1 MKTSIGFTTFL
12 LFLTTIFYVTSF
24 AQIKAD
30 AGTDIIVCDPEQE
43 EYVIGGSPSAI
54 GGVEPYKYTWSGE
67 FSNAGSQGNSQI
79 KASDILDDTTKSNPI
94 VKIWDIPGE
103 WYSLFLKVEDATG
116 YIAYDTLEIVDA
128 SIPFNTIYIG
138 TATIFRGDSIQ
149 LIGDPYFRQDFLP
162 IKYLISP
169 SHGLTDTTDVY
180 CWTKPDSSVIYY
192 LQAVNSVGCVS
203 EKIRYWE
210 IEVIDTTTNI
220 TRDLSI
226 VTHNL
231 QFYPNPA
238 ESFISVSNP
247 NKIKI
252 KKTELFDFSGRIIQI
267 WDAAECTGNTL
278 NIQHI
283 TPGVYLLKAETD
295 AGVKTEKLVVQ

>member
-1 MKTSIGFTTFL
+1 MKPALFTCFCIL
-12 LFLTTIFYVTSF
+12 LFNLHSNG
-24 AQIKAD
+24 QLKAD
-30 AGTDIIVCDPEQE
+30 AGTDIIVCNPEQE

-128 SIPFNTIYIG
+128 SMPFNAIYMG

-169 SHGLTDTTDVY
+169 SHGLTDTTDVF

-220 TRDLSI
+220 TQDLSI

-238 ESFISVSNP
+238 KNRVIISNP
-247 NKIKI
+247 LNIKI
-252 KKTELFDFSGRIIQI
+252 KRIDLIDFSGRKIKT
-267 WDAAECTGNTL
+267 WELHDLLEHKL
-278 NIQHI
+278 NIGNVL
-283 TPGVYLLKAETD
+283 PGIYMLNSVTE
-295 AGVKTEKLVVQ
+295 GGIITEKLIVK